1 MRYGNFMFAD
11 GGILTDIDN
20 LIKSNGV
27 LYYSKYVDEN
37 LEYTLEDYKR
47 DLQEQE
53 EFDLLKNERE
63 VKERYEE
70 IMKGREFSNEFYDEK
85 LDANNDELK
94 TLIAKCD
101 KKTLDEYFKARK
113 EDYQNKTSQNVDD
126 KKLFSY
132 QVKATIEAERMSKT
146 IFKEL

>member
-27 LYYSKYVDEN
+27 LYYSKYVDED
-37 LEYTLEDYKR
+37 LEYTLEDYKK
-47 DLQEQE
+47 DLEEQE

-94 TLIAKCD
+94 TLIVKCD

>member
-11 GGILTDIDN
+11 GGLLTDIDN

-53 EFDLLKNERE
+53 EFDLLKNE
-63 VKERYEE
+63 E
-70 IMKGREFSNEFYDEK
+70 IMKSREFSNEFYDEK

>member
-1 MRYGNFMFAD
+1 
-11 GGILTDIDN
+11 
-20 LIKSNGV
+20 
-27 LYYSKYVDEN
+27 
-37 LEYTLEDYKR
+37 
-47 DLQEQE
+47 
-53 EFDLLKNERE
+53 
-63 VKERYEE
+63 
-70 IMKGREFSNEFYDEK
+70 MKGREFSNEFYDEK

-113 EDYQNKTSQNVDD
+113 EDYQNKKAQSVDD

-146 IFKEL
+146 IFKELE